1 MGFSDRESGIIGQ
14 MMKAERTLPDDFW
27 HVPAVQE
34 LACVLA
40 RYEAIMRDEDCA
52 TVVGVG
58 ALLARHGKV
67 EMAAE
72 IQARVQL
79 AKASPTAKGP
89 GHG

>member
-1 MGFSDRESGIIGQ
+1 MSGGDFTDRESSIIGK

-40 RYEAIMRDEDCA
+40 RYEAIMTDEHCA
-52 TVVGVG
+52 LVIGCG

-67 EMAAE
+67 EMKAE
-72 IQARVQL
+72 IEARMAL
-79 AKASPTAKGP
+79 ARAGARP
-89 GHG
+89 